1 MCQFG
6 LTKIFLRKQMIQ
18 SLDALRELKLQ
29 DMDKAA
35 VLIQSVYRMY
45 DCKRGFR
52 AVQDGFARSQAAWRA
67 IYYRREWVRHR
78 NAVACI
84 QHCVRGWLAQRYR
97 RRLLKA
103 VCTIQAFVRKYK
115 LRGQWLRLRRGLRT
129 FHRQV

>member
-1 MCQFG
+1 MPAGIDARLVLNPPPDANMRELCRGLMDVLWDMAMFTHLKKDAMCQFG

-52 AVQDGFARSQAAWRA
+52 AVQNGFARSQARA
-67 IYYRREWVRHR
+67 A
-78 NAVACI
+78 N
-84 QHCVRGWLAQRYR
+84 
-97 RRLLKA
+97 
-103 VCTIQAFVRKYK
+103 
-115 LRGQWLRLRRGLRT
+115 
-129 FHRQV
+129 FHPM